1 MERMTTIRE
10 VELQGHI
17 IDSLTLTRVLDKIM
31 DLDGEF
37 EIITFRIGEHKS
49 DPSYVRLAVKG
60 RDEAH
65 LDAIMSDL
73 HRLGAQV
80 PEIEDVRLGAADKDK
95 AVPTGFYSTT
105 NHPTFVHQN
114 GAWIPVE
121 DIEMDCMIVVR
132 DDRAVCTPLHHVVAG
147 DLVVLGQRGVR
158 VMPPERPRTRSL
170 FEFMGGAVSSERPS
184 ATLIHKI
191 AVEMVNA
198 KVQGKKIA
206 VVAGPAVSHTG
217 AAEALSRIIHR
228 GYVDALLAGNALAV
242 HDIERDLYGTSL
254 GLNIKTAELVSEGHK
269 NHLYAISEVVRCG
282 SIKAAVRQGIV
293 KSGIMFESV
302 VNDVP
307 FVLAGSIRDDGPL
320 PDVITDIMA
329 AQDAMRD
336 LLKGVDLVLMMATML
351 HSIAVGNML
360 PSYVQTICVDINPA
374 TVTKLIDRGTAQA
387 IGVVTDVGTFLPALA
402 SELEIIDVE

>member
-1 MERMTTIRE
+1 
-10 VELQGHI
+10 
-17 IDSLTLTRVLDKIM
+17 
-31 DLDGEF
+31 
-37 EIITFRIGEHKS
+37 
-49 DPSYVRLAVKG
+49 
-60 RDEAH
+60 
-65 LDAIMSDL
+65 MSDL

-80 PEIEDVRLGAADKDK
+80 PEIEEVQLGAADKDK
-95 AVPTGFYSTT
+95 VPPEGFYSTT
-105 NHPTFVHQN
+105 NHPTFVHQH

-121 DIEMDCMIVVR
+121 GIEMDCMIVVR
-132 DDRAVCTPLHHVVAG
+132 DERAVCTPLHHVVAG

-158 VMPPERPRTRSL
+158 VVPPERPRTRSL

-184 ATLIHKI
+184 ATLIHQI

-217 AAEALSRIIHR
+217 AAEALSKIIRR

-254 GLNIKTAELVSEGHK
+254 GLNINTAELVSGGHK
-269 NHLYAISEVVRCG
+269 NHLYAISQVIRCG
-282 SIKAAVRQGIV
+282 SIAAAVHQGLV
-293 KSGIMFESV
+293 KSGIMYESV
-302 VNDVP
+302 VNNIP

-320 PDVITDIMA
+320 PDVITDTMA
-329 AQDAMRD
+329 AQDAMYE
-336 LLKGVDLVLMMATML
+336 LLKDVDLVLMMATML

-360 PSYVQTICVDINPA
+360 PSYVKTICVDINPSA
-374 TVTKLIDRGTAQA
+374 VTKLIDRGTAQA

-402 SELEIIDVE
+402 SELETIDVE

>member
-1 MERMTTIRE
+1 MTTIRE
-10 VELQGHI
+10 VELKGHI

-37 EIITFRIGEHKS
+37 EIVTFNVGEHKS
-49 DPSYVRLAVKG
+49 DPSYVRLAVNG

-80 PEIEDVRLGAADKDK
+80 PKIEDVRLGAADTDK
-95 AVPTGFYSTT
+95 VVPEGFYSTT
-105 NHPTFVHQN
+105 NHPTFIHRRDT
-114 GAWIPVE
+114 WIPVE

-132 DDRAVCTPLHHVVAG
+132 DDRALCTPLHHIRVG
-147 DLVVLGQRGVR
+147 DQIVLGQRGVR
-158 VMPPERPRTRSL
+158 VIPPERPRKRSL

-184 ATLIHKI
+184 TTLIRQI
-191 AVEMVNA
+191 AIEMVSA
-198 KVQGKKIA
+198 KSQGKKIA

-217 AAEALSRIIHR
+217 AAEALSKIIRR

-254 GLNIKTAELVSEGHK
+254 GLDIKKAELVSGGHK
-269 NHLYAISEVVRCG
+269 HHLYAISQVVRCG
-282 SIKAAVRQGIV
+282 SITAAVRQGLV
-293 KSGIMFESV
+293 KSGVMYESV
-302 VNDVP
+302 VNNVP

-320 PDVITDIMA
+320 PEVITDIMA
-329 AQDAMRD
+329 AQDAMRE
-336 LLKGVDLVLMMATML
+336 LLKDVDLVLMMATML

-360 PSYVQTICVDINPA
+360 PSYVKTICVDINPS

-387 IGVVTDVGTFLPALA
+387 IGIVTDVGTFLPALA
-402 SELEIIDVE
+402 SELEMIDVE

>member
-1 MERMTTIRE
+1 MTTIRE

-37 EIITFRIGEHKS
+37 DILTFKIGEHKS

-65 LDAIMSDL
+65 LDRIMSDL

-80 PEIEDVRLGAADKDK
+80 PEIEEVQLGVAEKDK
-95 AVPTGFYSTT
+95 VPPKGFYSTT
-105 NHPTFVHQN
+105 NHPTFVHQL

-121 DIEMDCMIVVR
+121 GIEMDCMIVVR

-158 VMPPERPRTRSL
+158 VVPPERPRTRSL

-184 ATLIHKI
+184 ATLIHQI

-217 AAEALSRIIHR
+217 AAEALSKIIRR

-254 GLNIKTAELVSEGHK
+254 GLDVNTAELVSGGHK
-269 NHLYAISEVVRCG
+269 NHLYAISQVVRCG
-282 SIKAAVRQGIV
+282 SITAAVHQGLV
-293 KSGIMFESV
+293 KSGIMYECI
-302 VNDVP
+302 VNNVP

-320 PDVITDIMA
+320 PEVITDTMA
-329 AQDAMRD
+329 AQDAMYE
-336 LLKGVDLVLMMATML
+336 LLKDVDLVLMMATML

-360 PSYVQTICVDINPA
+360 PSYVKTICVDINPS

-387 IGVVTDVGTFLPALA
+387 IGVVTDVGTFLPTLA
-402 SELEIIDVE
+402 SELETIDVE

>member
-1 MERMTTIRE
+1 MTTIRE
-10 VELQGHI
+10 VELKGHI
-17 IDSLTLTRVLDKIM
+17 IDSLILTRVLDKIM
-31 DLDGEF
+31 DRDGEF
-37 EIITFRIGEHKS
+37 EIITFKIGEHKS

-60 RDEAH
+60 RDEGH
-65 LDAIMSDL
+65 LDAILSDL

-80 PEIEDVRLGAADKDK
+80 PEIEDVRLGKAEKDK
-95 AVPTGFYSTT
+95 VVPEGFYSTT
-105 NHPTFVHQN
+105 NHPTFVHQR
-114 GAWIPVE
+114 GTWIPVE
-121 DIEMDCMIVVR
+121 GIEMDCMIVIH
-132 DDRAVCTPLHHVVAG
+132 DDRAVCTPLHRIVTG
-147 DLVVLGQRGVR
+147 DLIVLGQRGVR
-158 VMPPERPRTRSL
+158 VIPPERPRTHSL

-184 ATLIHKI
+184 ATLIHQI

-217 AAEALSRIIHR
+217 AAKALAGIIRR
-228 GYVDALLAGNALAV
+228 GYVNALLAGNALAV

-254 GLNIKTAELVSEGHK
+254 GLDIKTAELVSEGHK

-282 SIKAAVRQGIV
+282 SITAAVRQGLV
-293 KSGIMFESV
+293 KSGIMYESV
-302 VNDVP
+302 VKIVP

-320 PDVITDIMA
+320 PEVITDIMV
-329 AQDAMRD
+329 AQDAMRE
-336 LLKGVDLVLMMATML
+336 LLKDVDLVLMMATML

-360 PSYVQTICVDINPA
+360 PSYVKTICVDINPA

-402 SELEIIDVE
+402 SELELIDVE

>member
-1 MERMTTIRE
+1 MTTIRE

-37 EIITFRIGEHKS
+37 DIITFTIGEHKS

-65 LDAIMSDL
+65 LDTIMSDL

-80 PEIEDVRLGAADKDK
+80 PEIEEVQLGAADKDK
-95 AVPTGFYSTT
+95 VPPEGFYSTT
-105 NHPTFVHQN
+105 NHPTFVHQH

-121 DIEMDCMIVVR
+121 GIEMDCMIVVR

-158 VMPPERPRTRSL
+158 VVPPERPRTRSL

-184 ATLIHKI
+184 ATLIHQI

-217 AAEALSRIIHR
+217 AAEALSKIIRR

-254 GLNIKTAELVSEGHK
+254 GLNINTAELVSGGHK
-269 NHLYAISEVVRCG
+269 NHLYAISQVIRYG
-282 SIKAAVRQGIV
+282 SIAAAVHQGLV
-293 KSGIMFESV
+293 KSGIMYESV
-302 VNDVP
+302 VNNIP

-320 PDVITDIMA
+320 PDVITDTMA
-329 AQDAMRD
+329 AQDAMYE
-336 LLKGVDLVLMMATML
+336 LLKDVDLVLMMATML

-360 PSYVQTICVDINPA
+360 PSYVKTICVDINPS

-402 SELEIIDVE
+402 SELETIDVE

>member
-1 MERMTTIRE
+1 MTTIRE
-10 VELQGHI
+10 IELKGHI

-37 EIITFRIGEHKS
+37 DIVTFNVGEHKT

-65 LDAIMSDL
+65 LDAILSAL
-73 HRLGAQV
+73 HRLGAQI
-80 PEIEDVRLGAADKDK
+80 PEIEDVRVAAAGKDK
-95 AVPTGFYSTT
+95 VVPEGFYSTT
-105 NHPTFVHQN
+105 NHPTFIHQH
-114 GAWIPVE
+114 GSWIPVE
-121 DIEMDCMIVVR
+121 NIEMDCMIVVR
-132 DDRAVCTPLHHVVAG
+132 NNRALCTPLHHIKAG

-170 FEFMGGAVSSERPS
+170 FEFMGGAVSSERP
-184 ATLIHKI
+184 AAALIRQI

-217 AAEALSRIIHR
+217 AAEALSKIIRR
-228 GYVDALLAGNALAV
+228 GYVHALLAGNALAV

-254 GLNIKTAELVSEGHK
+254 GLDIKTAELVSEGHK
-269 NHLYAISEVVRCG
+269 HHLYAISEIVRCG
-282 SIKAAVRQGIV
+282 SIASAVHQGLI
-293 KSGIMFESV
+293 KSGVMYESV
-302 VNDVP
+302 VNNVP

-320 PDVITDIMA
+320 PEVITDVMA

-336 LLKGVDLVLMMATML
+336 LLKDTDLVLMMATML

-360 PSYVQTICVDINPA
+360 PSYVKTICVDINPS

-387 IGVVTDVGTFLPALA
+387 IGIVTDVGTFLPALA
-402 SELEIIDVE
+402 AELEMIDVDEA

>member
-1 MERMTTIRE
+1 MTTIRE

-37 EIITFRIGEHKS
+37 EIITFKIGAHKS

-95 AVPTGFYSTT
+95 AVPGGFYSTT

-132 DDRAVCTPLHHVVAG
+132 DDRAVCTPLHHVMAG

-217 AAEALSRIIHR
+217 AAEALSRIVHR

-282 SIKAAVRQGIV
+282 SITAAVRQGLV

-360 PSYVQTICVDINPA
+360 PSYVKTICVDINPA

-402 SELEIIDVE
+402 SELEMIDVE

>member
-1 MERMTTIRE
+1 
-10 VELQGHI
+10 
-17 IDSLTLTRVLDKIM
+17 M

-37 EIITFRIGEHKS
+37 DIITFTIGEHKS

-65 LDAIMSDL
+65 LDTIMSDL

-80 PEIEDVRLGAADKDK
+80 PEIEEVQLGAADKDK
-95 AVPTGFYSTT
+95 VPPEGFYSTT
-105 NHPTFVHQN
+105 NHPTFVHQH

-121 DIEMDCMIVVR
+121 GIEMDCMIVVR

-158 VMPPERPRTRSL
+158 VVPPERPRTRSL

-184 ATLIHKI
+184 ATLIHQI

-217 AAEALSRIIHR
+217 AAEALSKIIRR

-254 GLNIKTAELVSEGHK
+254 GLNINTAELVSGGHK
-269 NHLYAISEVVRCG
+269 NHLYAISQVIRCG
-282 SIKAAVRQGIV
+282 SITAAVHQGLV
-293 KSGIMFESV
+293 KSGIMYESV
-302 VNDVP
+302 VNNIP

-320 PDVITDIMA
+320 PDVITDTMA
-329 AQDAMRD
+329 AQDAMYE
-336 LLKGVDLVLMMATML
+336 LLKDVDLVLMMATML

-360 PSYVQTICVDINPA
+360 PSYVKTICVDINPS

-402 SELEIIDVE
+402 SELETIDVE

>member
-1 MERMTTIRE
+1 MTTIRE

-37 EIITFRIGEHKS
+37 DIITFTIGEHKG

-80 PEIEDVRLGAADKDK
+80 PEIEDVRLAAADKDK
-95 AVPTGFYSTT
+95 VVPEGFYSTT
-105 NHPTFVHQN
+105 NHPTFIYQH

-121 DIEMDCMIVVR
+121 NIEMDCMIVVR
-132 DDRAVCTPLHHVVAG
+132 DNRALCTPLHHIRAG

-158 VMPPERPRTRSL
+158 VTPPERPRTRSL

-184 ATLIHKI
+184 TTLIRQI

-217 AAEALSRIIHR
+217 AAEALSIIIRR

-254 GLNIKTAELVSEGHK
+254 GLDIKTAELVSEGHK
-269 NHLYAISEVVRCG
+269 NHLYAISQVVRCG
-282 SIKAAVRQGIV
+282 SITAAVRQGLV
-293 KSGIMFESV
+293 RSGIMYESV
-302 VNDVP
+302 VNNVP

-320 PDVITDIMA
+320 PEVITDVMA
-329 AQDAMRD
+329 AQDAMRE
-336 LLKGVDLVLMMATML
+336 LLKDVDLVLMMATML

-360 PSYVQTICVDINPA
+360 PSYVKTICIDINPA

-402 SELEIIDVE
+402 SELEMIDVE

>member
-1 MERMTTIRE
+1 MTTIRE

-17 IDSLTLTRVLDKIM
+17 IDSLILTRVLDKIM

-37 EIITFRIGEHKS
+37 DIVTFNIGEHKS

-65 LDAIMSDL
+65 LDAILSDL

-95 AVPTGFYSTT
+95 VVPEGFYSTT
-105 NHPTFVHQN
+105 NHPTFVHQR

-121 DIEMDCMIVVR
+121 GIEMDCMIVVR
-132 DDRAVCTPLHHVVAG
+132 VDRALCTPLHHVVTG
-147 DLVVLGQRGVR
+147 DLIVLGQRGVR

-217 AAEALSRIIHR
+217 AAEALSRIIRR

-254 GLNIKTAELVSEGHK
+254 GLNIKTAELVSGGHK
-269 NHLYAISEVVRCG
+269 NHLYAISQVVRYG
-282 SIKAAVRQGIV
+282 SIAAAVRQGLV
-293 KSGIMFESV
+293 KSGIMYESV
-302 VNDVP
+302 VNNVP

-320 PDVITDIMA
+320 PEVITDIMA
-329 AQDAMRD
+329 AQDAMRE

-360 PSYVQTICVDINPA
+360 PSYVKTICVDINPA

>member
-1 MERMTTIRE
+1 MTTIRE
-10 VELQGHI
+10 VELKGHI

-37 EIITFRIGEHKS
+37 EIITFNVGEHKS
-49 DPSYVRLAVKG
+49 DPSYVRLAVNG

-80 PEIEDVRLGAADKDK
+80 PKIEDVRLGAADKDK
-95 AVPTGFYSTT
+95 VVPGGFYSTT
-105 NHPTFVHQN
+105 NHPTSIHQR

-121 DIEMDCMIVVR
+121 GIEMDCMIVVR
-132 DDRAVCTPLHHVVAG
+132 DDRALCTPLHHVTAG
-147 DLVVLGQRGVR
+147 DQIVLGQRGVR
-158 VMPPERPRTRSL
+158 VIPPERPRTRSL

-184 ATLIHKI
+184 ITLIRQI
-191 AVEMVNA
+191 AIEMVSA
-198 KVQGKKIA
+198 KSQGKKIA

-217 AAEALSRIIHR
+217 AAEALSKIIRR

-254 GLNIKTAELVSEGHK
+254 GLDIKTAELVSGGHK
-269 NHLYAISEVVRCG
+269 NHLYAISQVVRCG
-282 SIKAAVRQGIV
+282 SISAAVRQGLV
-293 KSGIMFESV
+293 KSGIMYESV
-302 VNDVP
+302 VNNVP

-320 PDVITDIMA
+320 PEVITDIMA
-329 AQDAMRD
+329 AQDAMRE
-336 LLKGVDLVLMMATML
+336 LLKDVDLVLMMATML

-360 PSYVQTICVDINPA
+360 PSYVKTICVDINPS

-402 SELEIIDVE
+402 SELEMIDVE

>member
-1 MERMTTIRE
+1 MTTIRE

-17 IDSLTLTRVLDKIM
+17 IDSLILTRVLDKIM

-37 EIITFRIGEHKS
+37 DIVTFNIGEHKS

-95 AVPTGFYSTT
+95 VVPEGFYSTT
-105 NHPTFVHQN
+105 NHPTFVHQR

-121 DIEMDCMIVVR
+121 GIEMDCMIVVR
-132 DDRAVCTPLHHVVAG
+132 VDRALCTPLHHVVTG
-147 DLVVLGQRGVR
+147 DLIVLGQRGVR

-217 AAEALSRIIHR
+217 AAEALSRIIRR

-254 GLNIKTAELVSEGHK
+254 GLNIKTAELVSGGHK
-269 NHLYAISEVVRCG
+269 NHLYAISQVVRYG
-282 SIKAAVRQGIV
+282 SIAAAVRQGLV
-293 KSGIMFESV
+293 KSGIMYESV
-302 VNDVP
+302 VNNVP

-320 PDVITDIMA
+320 PEVITDIMA

-360 PSYVQTICVDINPA
+360 PSYVKTICIDINPA

>member
-1 MERMTTIRE
+1 MMRIRE

-17 IDSLTLTRVLDKIM
+17 IDSLTFTKVLDTIM

-37 EIITFRIGEHKS
+37 EIITFTIGSQKS

-65 LDAIMSDL
+65 LDAILSAL
-73 HRLGAQV
+73 HRLGAAV
-80 PEIEDVRLGAADKDK
+80 PEIEDVRLGTAEKDK
-95 AVPTGFYSTT
+95 VVPSGFYSTT
-105 NHPTFVHQN
+105 NHPTFIHWH
-114 GAWIPVE
+114 GAWVPVE
-121 DIEMDCMIVVR
+121 GIEMDCMIIVR
-132 DDRAVCTPLHHVVAG
+132 DDRAICTPLHHVKAG
-147 DLVVLGQRGVR
+147 DQIVIGQQGVR
-158 VMPPERPRTRSL
+158 VIPPERPRTRSL

-184 ATLIHKI
+184 STLIRQI
-191 AVEMVNA
+191 AAEMVQA

-217 AAEALSRIIHR
+217 AAEALSRIIRR

-269 NHLYAISEVVRCG
+269 HHLYAISEIVRSG
-282 SIKAAVRQGIV
+282 SIADAVRQGRLQSGVMYECV
-293 KSGIMFESV
+293 K
-302 VNDVP
+302 NDVP

-320 PDVITDIMA
+320 PEVLTDTMA
-329 AQDAMRD
+329 AQDAMRE
-336 LLKGVDLVLMMATML
+336 LLIGVDIVLMMATML

-360 PSYVQTICVDINPA
+360 PSYVKTVCVDINPA
-374 TVTKLIDRGTAQA
+374 TVTKLMDRGTAQA
-387 IGVVTDVGTFLPALA
+387 IGIVTDVGTFLPALA
-402 SELEIIDVE
+402 DELEALDVTE

>member
-1 MERMTTIRE
+1 MTTIRE
-10 VELQGHI
+10 VELKGHI

-37 EIITFRIGEHKS
+37 EIVTFNVGEHKS
-49 DPSYVRLAVKG
+49 DPSYVRLAVNG

-80 PEIEDVRLGAADKDK
+80 PKIEDVRLGPADKDK
-95 AVPTGFYSTT
+95 VVPEGFYSTT
-105 NHPTFVHQN
+105 NHPTFIHRRDT
-114 GAWIPVE
+114 WSPVE
-121 DIEMDCMIVVR
+121 GIEMDCMIVVR
-132 DDRAVCTPLHHVVAG
+132 DDRALCTPLHHIRVG
-147 DLVVLGQRGVR
+147 DQIVLGQRGVR
-158 VMPPERPRTRSL
+158 VIPPERPRKRSL

-184 ATLIHKI
+184 TTLIRQI
-191 AVEMVNA
+191 AIEMVSA
-198 KVQGKKIA
+198 KSQGKKIA
-206 VVAGPAVSHTG
+206 IVAGPAVSHTG
-217 AAEALSRIIHR
+217 AAEALSKIIRR

-254 GLNIKTAELVSEGHK
+254 GLDIKKAELVSGGHK
-269 NHLYAISEVVRCG
+269 NHLYAISQVVRCG
-282 SIKAAVRQGIV
+282 SIKAAVRQGLV
-293 KSGIMFESV
+293 KSGVMYESV
-302 VNDVP
+302 VNNVP

-320 PDVITDIMA
+320 PEVITDIMA
-329 AQDAMRD
+329 AQDAMRE
-336 LLKGVDLVLMMATML
+336 LLKDVDLVLMMATML

-360 PSYVQTICVDINPA
+360 PSYVKTICVDINPS

-402 SELEIIDVE
+402 SELEMIDVE

>member
-1 MERMTTIRE
+1 MTTIRE

-37 EIITFRIGEHKS
+37 DIITFNIGEHKS
-49 DPSYVRLAVKG
+49 DPSFVRLAVKG

-65 LDAIMSDL
+65 LDAILSDL

-80 PEIEDVRLGAADKDK
+80 PEIEDVRLGVADKDK
-95 AVPTGFYSTT
+95 VVPEGFYSTT
-105 NHPTFVHQN
+105 NHPTFIHQR

-121 DIEMDCMIVVR
+121 GIEMDCMIVVR
-132 DDRAVCTPLHHVVAG
+132 DDRALCTPLHHVTAG
-147 DLVVLGQRGVR
+147 DLIVLGQRGVR
-158 VMPPERPRTRSL
+158 VIPPERPRTRSL

-198 KVQGKKIA
+198 KVQEKKIA

-217 AAEALSRIIHR
+217 AAEALSRIIRR

-254 GLNIKTAELVSEGHK
+254 GLDIKTAELVSGGHK
-269 NHLYAISEVVRCG
+269 NHLYAISQVVRCG
-282 SIKAAVRQGIV
+282 SITAAVRQGLV
-293 KSGIMFESV
+293 KSGIMYESV
-302 VNDVP
+302 VNNVP

-320 PDVITDIMA
+320 PEVITDIMV
-329 AQDAMRD
+329 AQDAMRE

-360 PSYVQTICVDINPA
+360 PSYVKTICVDIDPS

-402 SELEIIDVE
+402 SELEVIDVE

>member
-1 MERMTTIRE
+1 MTTIRE

-17 IDSLTLTRVLDKIM
+17 IDSLTLTRALDKIM

-37 EIITFRIGEHKS
+37 DIITFKIGEHKS
-49 DPSYVRLAVKG
+49 DPSYVRFAVKG

-65 LDAIMSDL
+65 LDTIMSNL

-80 PEIEDVRLGAADKDK
+80 PEVEDALLGAADKDK
-95 AVPTGFYSTT
+95 VTPEGFYSTT
-105 NHPTFVHQN
+105 NHPTFVHQR

-121 DIEMDCMIVVR
+121 GIEMDCMIVVR
-132 DDRAVCTPLHHVVAG
+132 DNRAVCTPLHHVVAG
-147 DLVVLGQRGVR
+147 DLIVLGQRGVR
-158 VMPPERPRTRSL
+158 VTPPERPRTRSL

-184 ATLIHKI
+184 ATLIHQI

-217 AAEALSRIIHR
+217 AAEALSRIIRR

-254 GLNIKTAELVSEGHK
+254 GLDIKTAELVSAGHK
-269 NHLYAISEVVRCG
+269 NHLYAISQVVRCG
-282 SIKAAVRQGIV
+282 SMTAAVRQGLV
-293 KSGIMFESV
+293 KSGIMYECV
-302 VNDVP
+302 VNNVP

-320 PDVITDIMA
+320 PEVITDVMA
-329 AQDAMRD
+329 AQDAMRE

-360 PSYVQTICVDINPA
+360 PSYVKTICVDINPA

-402 SELEIIDVE
+402 SELEMLDVE

>member
-1 MERMTTIRE
+1 MTTIRE

-17 IDSLTLTRVLDKIM
+17 IDSLILTRVLDKIM

-37 EIITFRIGEHKS
+37 DIVTFNIGEHKS

-65 LDAIMSDL
+65 LDAILSDL

-95 AVPTGFYSTT
+95 VVPEGFYSTT
-105 NHPTFVHQN
+105 NHPTFVHQR

-121 DIEMDCMIVVR
+121 GIEMDCMIVVR
-132 DDRAVCTPLHHVVAG
+132 VDRALCTPLHHVVTG
-147 DLVVLGQRGVR
+147 DLIVLGQRGVR

-217 AAEALSRIIHR
+217 AAEALSRIIRR

-254 GLNIKTAELVSEGHK
+254 GLNIKTAELVSGGHK
-269 NHLYAISEVVRCG
+269 NHLYAISQVVRCG
-282 SIKAAVRQGIV
+282 SIAAAVRQGLV
-293 KSGIMFESV
+293 KSGIMYESV
-302 VNDVP
+302 VNNVP

-320 PDVITDIMA
+320 PEVITDIMA
-329 AQDAMRD
+329 AQDAMRE

-360 PSYVQTICVDINPA
+360 PSYVKTICVDINPA

>member
-1 MERMTTIRE
+1 MVLMTTIRE

-60 RDEAH
+60 RDETH

-80 PEIEDVRLGAADKDK
+80 PEIEDVRLGAADTDK
-95 AVPTGFYSTT
+95 VVPGGFYSTT

-132 DDRAVCTPLHHVVAG
+132 DDRAVCTPLHRVVAG
-147 DLVVLGQRGVR
+147 DLVVLGQHGVR
-158 VMPPERPRTRSL
+158 VVPPERPRTRSL

-184 ATLIHKI
+184 ATLIHQI

-217 AAEALSRIIHR
+217 AAEALSRIIRR
-228 GYVDALLAGNALAV
+228 GYVDAVLAGNALAV

-282 SIKAAVRQGIV
+282 SITAAVRQGVV
-293 KSGIMFESV
+293 KSGIMYESV
-302 VNDVP
+302 VNNVP

-329 AQDAMRD
+329 AQDAMRG

-360 PSYVQTICVDINPA
+360 PSYVKTICVDINPA